1 MQFARTNFCF
11 HVICDGKESEEK
23 MNVQQRST
31 SSQKPVRKQASK
43 LEAAKAVRR
52 RQDPE
57 LATFKSAGSPEY
69 DLPSHRANG
78 LYSSPE
84 TETPNAALPTET
96 YADFMGDTPL
106 VELTQLVRSF
116 KNPNVRVFAKVEYFN
131 PSLSIKDRIVMNIF
145 DEAEADGRLKPG
157 MTVVAAS
164 SGNTGASCAMVCAM
178 RGYPCIITTSPK
190 CSDEKMNAIRAY
202 GAKLVVSPD
211 GAKEGEP
218 DHYMEIARL
227 LAEKNPEKYFD
238 VDQYDTQS
246 NPAGHFK
253 TLGPEL
259 MEQTSGGIT
268 HFVAAGSTGGT
279 VSGVGR
285 YLKEHKPEVKVI
297 LADPVGSVFTNYFKT
312 GKLGTP
318 GKFLVEGVGKG
329 SIPGA
334 MDMNLI
340 DEVFPVTDEQAF
352 STCHALAR
360 TEGICA
366 GGSAG
371 LNVFAA
377 LELAANCEEDAI
389 ICTVMPDCGPKNLSK
404 VYNPEWLES
413 NGLKCSPEIALG
425 RPLGVPPVTPEARL
439 RLADEGLLPEDSSS
453 FPTAKASRQLVAC
466 DACLYK
472 DLVGSTPLIE
482 ITSVCEN
489 LGHPE
494 TRIYAKVEYFNP
506 SFSMKDRMVAYVL
519 DKAERD
525 GRLRPGMTVVAASSG
540 NTGAA
545 CAMMCAMRGYPCIIT
560 TSPKCSSEKMQ
571 NIKAYGAELRLSPNG
586 VGEDHPQSYMNMAAN
601 LARDEPEKYF
611 DFDQYNIKEN
621 AEAYYFSLGPEIF
634 EQTKGRVTTFVA
646 GGSTGGTISG
656 TGRFL
661 KEQNGE
667 IRAVLADP
675 IGSIFAGFFRTG
687 SCPEPGK
694 FLVEGVG
701 KQNIPG
707 SFDTSVV
714 DDVISI
720 GDQEAFDMCHKLART
735 TGACGGGSSGL
746 NVAAAVR
753 LAETSTEPEVIV
765 TVLCDLGAK
774 YLSKIYNPQWLEENG
789 LVAPPTPVVE

>member
-1 MQFARTNFCF
+1 
-11 HVICDGKESEEK
+11 
-23 MNVQQRST
+23 MNSQYGASQQT
-31 SSQKPVRKQASK
+31 VVRKQASK
-43 LEAAKAVRR
+43 MEAAKAVRNR
-52 RQDPE
+52 KVDPE
-57 LATFKSAGSPEY
+57 VETMRGAAPEM
-69 DLPSHRANG
+69 DLPTQRASAIF
-78 LYSSPE
+78 SSPE
-84 TETPNAALPTET
+84 TETPDVRLPTET
-96 YADFMGDTPL
+96 YGDFMGETPL

-145 DEAEADGRLKPG
+145 NEAEADGRLKPG

-190 CSDEKMNAIRAY
+190 CSAEKMNAIRAY
-202 GAKLVVSPD
+202 GAKLVVSPP
-211 GAKEGEP
+211 GAKEGSP

-227 LAEKNPEKYFD
+227 LAEENAEKYFD
-238 VDQYDTQS
+238 VNQYDTQS
-246 NPAGHFK
+246 NPAGHYK

-259 MEQTSGGIT
+259 IEQTSGSIT

-279 VSGVGR
+279 ISGVGR
-285 YLKEHKPEVKVI
+285 YLKERKPDVKVV
-297 LADPVGSVFTNYFKT
+297 LADPVGSVFTNYFRT

-334 MDMNLI
+334 MDMGLI
-340 DEVFPVTDEQAF
+340 DEVFPVSDEQAF
-352 STCHALAR
+352 SMCHALAR

-377 LELAANCEEDAI
+377 LELAANCEDDAV

-404 VYNPEWLES
+404 VYNEAWLEE
-413 NGLKCSPEIALG
+413 NGLKCSPDQVAVCRNPG
-425 RPLGVPPVTPEARL
+425 TPPVSPEARL
-439 RLADEGLLPEDSSS
+439 RLADEGLLPENASS
-453 FPTAKASRQLVAC
+453 FSVAKATRQIAGC

-472 DLVGSTPLIE
+472 DLVGSTPLID
-482 ITSVCEN
+482 ITSVAGK
-489 LGHPE
+489 LGHPD

-506 SFSMKDRMVAYVL
+506 SFSIKDRMVAYVL
-519 DKAERD
+519 DKAERE

-540 NTGAA
+540 NTGAS

-560 TSPKCSSEKMQ
+560 TSPKCSQEKIQ
-571 NIKAYGAELRLSPNG
+571 NIRAYGAELRISPSG
-586 VGEDHPQSYMNMAAN
+586 VAESDPRSYMSMAAA
-601 LARDEPEKYF
+601 LARDEPEKYY

-621 AEAYYFSLGPEIF
+621 AEAYYYGLGPEIY
-634 EQTKGRVTTFVA
+634 EQTKGRVTAFVA
-646 GGSTGGTISG
+646 GGSTGGTVSG

-661 KEQNGE
+661 KEQNSE
-667 IRAVLADP
+667 IRAILADP
-675 IGSIFAGFFRTG
+675 KGSVFAGFFKTG
-687 SCPEPGK
+687 SCPAPEK
-694 FLVEGVG
+694 FLIEGVG

-714 DDVISI
+714 DEVITRT
-720 GDQEAFDMCHKLART
+720 DQEAVDMCHKLSRT

-746 NVAAAVR
+746 NVAAAVHF
-753 LAETSTEPEVIV
+753 AEESVNPEVIV

-774 YLSKIYNPQWLEENG
+774 YLSKIYNPEWLQENG
-789 LVAPPTPVVE
+789 LVAPPTPDVV